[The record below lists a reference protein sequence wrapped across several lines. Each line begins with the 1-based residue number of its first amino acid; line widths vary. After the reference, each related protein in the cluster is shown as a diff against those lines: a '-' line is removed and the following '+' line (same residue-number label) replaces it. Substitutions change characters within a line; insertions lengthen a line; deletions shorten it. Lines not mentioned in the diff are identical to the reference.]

1 MLQNIEECMFATDY
15 RKLDNTTLLR
25 LDDLRGLLLH
35 SKHLKYELPK
45 QKKSQ
50 KFRVNYSNV

>member
-1 MLQNIEECMFATDY
+1 MFATDY